1 MPRRKIG
8 ADLKEALCKL
18 YEAGDISADTIE
30 KHGIMSRATFF
41 RNLKMYKTGASLEQR
56 HSTGR
61 KTNADKLKE
70 QEKQELDSL
79 RPAHLSHL
87 ELVLLLDDDG
97 KSVQSLAARNKRKAK
112 ASAASSSKRRDTE
125 RGTTGNHNDPAA
137 STGDDS
143 GSESDDGQLDEGASL
158 ASRQALEKLTQ
169 AARSFL
175 MSSDSNASSEPS
187 SFNTFADLDSLLR
200 LEDSHYSHNNRG
212 ALYVVRRRTENK
224 EGDGTGDI
232 IAAIALRSLIW
243 TPQIYQALG
252 PSYASRSI
260 DKIFNLARLRVD
272 PMWQRKGIGRWLVSA
287 AELKASKLG
296 FSHLYTQSDADRAE
310 LLSFWQ
316 RTGFNEFARLDN
328 LARLEKVVVGPAASS
343 KGEGSKRAAR
353 SPPVPTRIGGTAHAS
368 SLSSAPMP
376 AASTVQ
382 HGVAEGASSNRQRT
396 DAELSVA
403 GVAESSQ
410 GQPNALSSEI
420 DPAIPSDLTMSWPAS
435 SKLSTS
441 AAAATLSGFSAVP
454 TTAIFSAHTDSTNR
468 PLGQPASE
476 AATATATTTTTM
488 TPASL
493 ASSFSAEPAS
503 PALGVASSTAAPP
516 LPLQTPHERTPSNG
530 GPPPRR
536 IAFHEA
542 DNAESRPATH

>member
-18 YEAGDISADTIE
+18 YEAGDISAETIE
-30 KHGIMSRATFF
+30 KHGLMSRATFF

-87 ELVLLLDDDG
+87 ELVLLLDDDDR
-97 KSVQSLAARNKRKAK
+97 SAQNLAARNKRKAK
-112 ASAASSSKRRDTE
+112 ASAASSSKRRDTG
-125 RGTTGNHNDPAA
+125 RGTTGYNNDLAA
-137 STGDDS
+137 AAGDDS
-143 GSESDDGQLDEGASL
+143 GSDSDDGELDEGASL

-175 MSSDSNASSEPS
+175 MSSDINASSEPS

-200 LEDSHYSHNNRG
+200 PEDSHYSHSNRG

-260 DKIFNLARLRVD
+260 DKVFNLSRLRVD

-296 FSHLYTQSDADRAE
+296 FSHLYTQSDANRAE
-310 LLSFWQ
+310 LLSFWR
-316 RTGFNEFARLDN
+316 RTGFNEVARLDN
-328 LARLEKVVVGPAASS
+328 VARLEKVVVAPVVPF
-343 KGEGSKRAAR
+343 KGEGSKRVAR
-353 SPPVPTRIGGTAHAS
+353 SPPIPTQTGGTVPAS
-368 SLSSAPMP
+368 TSPSAPMH
-376 AASTVQ
+376 AASSVQ
-382 HGVAEGASSNRQRT
+382 HGVAEGTSYNRQRT
-396 DAELSVA
+396 DAGLSVV
-403 GVAESSQ
+403 GGAESSQ
-410 GQPNALSSEI
+410 GQPNLFSSEI
-420 DPAIPSDLTMSWPAS
+420 DPAIPSDLTMPWSAS
-435 SKLSTS
+435 SNSSTS
-441 AAAATLSGFSAVP
+441 AAAATLSGFSAMS
-454 TTAIFSAHTDSTNR
+454 TTSMLPPQTSSTNR
-468 PLGQPASE
+468 PRGQLASGTAAAATTATFPPASI
-476 AATATATTTTTM
+476 
-488 TPASL
+488 S
-493 ASSFSAEPAS
+493 SSFSADPSS
-503 PALGVASSTAAPP
+503 PALEVASPIAAPP
-516 LPLQTPHERTPSNG
+516 LPPQTPHDPTPSTG

-542 DNAESRPATH
+542 NSVGNRPATN